1 MKRFRK
7 SAIALVLAL
16 LMALQ
21 GTEPIFVQAKEAIE
35 DVQKNADFSRPEAL
49 TEEEAGITD
58 STSGEQD
65 KSQQSDADVQ
75 NETTPSEDTETQE
88 EQTTPA
94 EETEENPQEKEVE
107 LKEPQDYYPIPEEPE
122 GELIDYDAISK
133 TYKTGDKQYTTVY
146 GGYVGTYKNED
157 GDTELVDNTLVKPE
171 EADTPASEEAQEASS
186 VVATEE
192 KEEKTEVYQNKAND
206 YAILLP
212 EQMSEENGVT
222 IENGKTRIGII
233 PVDGDYTHSV
243 IKDNAILY
251 NEVYEGADVQ
261 YTVLDS
267 SIKEDIVL
275 QQPTDRE
282 VYEYEL
288 QIPGYQAE
296 VKDNQVYIYPEG
308 KTIKDAK
315 YLLETPSME
324 DAAGE
329 ISFLITLELREEDG
343 KTILTVKPDRDWLS
357 AEERQY
363 PVRID
368 PTPVEIQKSSFNMIG
383 VEEGSPTSQ
392 IGDNNYPYVGF
403 DDGIKSGN
411 LAGFGTAHQNC
422 RTYIKVNSNF
432 SQIPKDS
439 KIDSATF
446 AVSQKTAYSGGASQ
460 FGLYRVD
467 QSWNTSIT
475 WKTKPVNLTFQDV
488 QNASTSRNSYINY
501 DVKDL
506 VNDWVQGTHANNG
519 FALVAIAEANN
530 LGASMQCEVLNNRA
544 SVYGPKLSIQW
555 SPAEDPYLRDMS
567 LDETTILL
575 RPMTEK
581 NTNGKLK
588 FDAVFAD
595 GIAKSKSTVEYYLLP
610 DEENEEHHETDAK
623 PLYSYPDSTEYNKQF
638 PEANKYYSKD
648 SNWQSALYS
657 GLTKDKL
664 YKIKAKASKEI
675 DGKLETGKEVT
686 SDSFVIYEV
695 KQFDT
700 FPKIAKYY
708 GVPLKNIMKDNQV
721 MDALVVANNTI
732 FIRNPQ
738 TNVPYSPAPLTDQD
752 KMRIDGAL
760 MGRGLHCEFGF
771 EPVNLNTGNFYM
783 DQSDATMNELNG
795 EFSITRSYNSKGTD
809 QHSMFGRGWSFNYDQ
824 SLSQMED
831 GSLLYMRGDG
841 SYLIFDKNE
850 DGSYTAPDG
859 YVYDLKAVSYKDTDH
874 DYIGWELT
882 DADQSVWSFDKYG
895 ILRYVTDVNG
905 FKTVLD
911 YDDDYN
917 LSKITTPSGKTFGVK
932 QDKFGHI
939 KELSLP
945 DGGKVSYKY
954 DEQGN
959 LISVTDPNGTTKEYK
974 YDDDSRMTSW
984 KDENGNTVVKNTYD
998 KEGRVVEQTDA
1009 EKGTATFKYGKSSTT
1024 TTDNEGN
1031 KTVYHYDDQYR
1042 TTSIEY
1048 PDGTTCEKTYNA
1060 ENQLA
1065 SETTAAGTKTY
1076 TYDTFGNVATETRED
1091 GKTASYTY
1099 NEQNKL
1105 TSATGYN
1112 GATVTYSYDGNGN
1125 MVTSTKPDGTAITYT
1140 YDDKHRMVSQTDG
1153 RGVTTTYSYDGP
1165 NMTGY
1170 VDGNGAAWGFTYDA
1184 MNRAVTMTDPLG
1196 NVTSNSYD
1204 ANGNLTSKT
1213 AADGGVTA
1221 YTLDGVGN
1229 ITASTDALG
1238 NTTTYTYDKMYNMTS
1253 GTDPKGNQISYVY
1266 DKNYQQ
1272 VKATDAKGNTITY
1285 KYDSMGRVIEESN
1298 KDFGT
1303 KLYEYD
1309 KAGNLK
1315 KYTDG
1320 NGNATVSKFDSLG
1333 QVLQSKDA
1341 VGNITKYEY
1350 DALGNETKITYGDG
1364 SSHSKEYDNCGRLA
1378 KETDELGAVTTYT
1391 YDAADNLVSKSDD
1404 SGRTWTYTYDNTGNR
1419 LSETNPEGGTTT
1431 YTYDKAGNLVSS
1443 TDEEGR
1449 TDTYAYDKAGN
1460 LTTSKDA
1467 LGYTVSMKYDL
1478 NGNLVSSTDENG
1490 NTSTMTYDGNGNMT
1504 SVSDA
1509 KGNITAM
1516 KYDST
1521 DNLEQTVDALKGK
1534 TTYEYDSQGN
1544 STKMTDALG
1553 NAYSY
1558 VYDKEGNNT
1567 SIILPTGDKVL
1578 MEYDAIGQLVKCT
1591 DAQGLVITYQYDG
1604 AGNLIHSSDNGGNSM
1619 DYTYDGAGNV
1629 LTQTDE
1635 LGRTATYKYDQ
1646 YGRLLKLTEADG
1658 SITSYEYDVMD
1669 RITAV
1674 TDAEGHKTTFTY
1686 DKVGNQLSM
1695 TEEEEATYKYA
1706 YDKKDRVISQTNP
1719 LGASST
1725 FKYDGNDN
1733 VTESVDENGTVTKY
1747 AYDKNDNLVSQTDG
1761 NGNTT
1766 TYQYDELDRKI
1777 GETSPL
1783 KETNE
1788 YRYDA
1793 IGNLT
1798 KSKDPM
1804 GLITEYKYDSLSNMT
1819 EQISPKGAVTKYDY
1833 DKHGNVISV
1842 TDAKGNETQ
1851 YSVDLN
1857 DNVTKMTQAN
1867 GGEYTYSY
1875 DKAGRLKSMTSPLGY
1890 TKNFSYD
1897 KVDNVVKESDSL
1909 KSTTTYTYD
1918 KLHNMKSSTNA
1929 LDGTT
1934 SFSYDKYGNLVKETD
1949 PLGRSNTY
1957 SYDLAGQMT
1966 SAADP
1971 LGKITAYTYDPAGNI
1986 TEITKPGGRKTSY
1999 GYDKNYNVTSVTD
2012 PMGYVAKTVYDKDN
2026 RVTEETDALGQ
2037 KESYT
2042 YDKDSR
2048 VTSITD
2054 KRGFT
2059 TGFDYDAHGN
2069 IQVVTDK
2076 TGLKSHLEYDKND
2089 NLTKVTDALGGV
2101 TTYGYDNMD
2110 NLVTFTNAANK
2121 TTNYTYDLEG
2131 NLTSIKDPAGRTEK
2145 FDYDEKGRLTGH
2157 TQASGK
2163 KTTYD
2168 YDKLN
2173 DLLEK
2178 SYQDAK
2184 GERSEKDVTYAYNS
2198 AGERVSMKDQTGKS
2212 SYEYDALG
2220 RITKVTS
2227 GSKKDVSYVYDDAD
2241 NLQAIVYL
2249 DGTKI
2254 SYEYDLND
2262 NLVKLTDRN
2271 RKVTTYKH
2279 DALNRVTEV
2288 TRSNG
2293 TKTEVSYD
2301 AEDHITKIVNTCGSC
2316 GKVISTY
2323 EYKYND
2329 QGYVVGETATELEA
2343 GTRKTPS
2350 WEDWYN
2356 WGDTQKETDKADC
2369 EHQEK
2374 EIQTTRTYEYDDNWE
2389 LTRCT
2394 EKAEGGKKTVHN
2406 YTYDKIGNRTSYEK
2420 IEDGVSKAKYNY
2432 KYNDSNQ
2439 LIKRTNAKIWGDP
2452 GTTYS
2457 YDKDGNLIQECD
2469 KTNSADPV
2477 TYEYTAENRLAVVKQ
2492 GGTVLM
2498 AAMYDG
2504 DNNRVFELDN
2514 TYKWEDCYG
2523 DEVLIPANQRT
2534 EDGNSPKEQ
2543 LASLVKGGS
2552 NAKGY
2557 TLTEYIN
2564 DINRENTEVLAEYGA
2579 DEKVRQAYTYGES
2592 GIGERVSVDKS
2603 EESSYYLYDGRNSVT
2618 GILTETANLTNSY
2631 QYDSY
2636 GNLTSGTADG
2646 VNYYGYNGES
2656 TNVKTGLQYLRARYY
2671 NAENGTFTTEDSDLG
2686 TTENPLTRNRYDY
2699 TTNNPLN
2706 YSDPTGH
2713 SLWSRIKSTAKKAA
2727 KAVKSVGK
2735 KIVNTA
2741 KKVVKT
2747 VVNTAKK
2754 AAKTIVNTVKGVAKT
2769 AKNAAKHAKQTYQS
2783 VKNRVTSSS
2792 TYQKI
2797 TSRGSQFIRSV
2808 SNGVQK
2814 IGKTYTS
2821 FKSYVSERTAE
2832 IRSEVVRHMCTTTN
2846 RITDKLGK
2854 VDWNAVK
2861 KVAIGITAVTVSG
2874 LVVAATGGLAAG
2886 AVLAALPAM
2895 GGLGTA
2901 MVSGAVIGAIGGAS
2915 YSAVNSGL
2923 SGNSLKQ
2930 VAKDTLVGGIAGAVT
2945 GGVMG
2950 GLSYGAGKLL
2960 NVVRSAGSTHNDG
2973 IDKSFKKLVAE
2984 VTETKLPEGTWEK
2997 PPLERGDIID
3007 KAMGNNLGH
3016 NFPTIDKVENGVVT
3030 SVKSRDLGAKTYQN
3044 GNKLEKVIVKDINKV
3059 SGFIGE
3065 TFNGKFVNA
3074 EEIVGRQLQ
3083 VVVPNVTL
3091 SEAQINAVNNATKH
3105 GIDKGVKLI
3114 ITVGK

>member
-1 MKRFRK
+1 
-7 SAIALVLAL
+7 
-16 LMALQ
+16 
-21 GTEPIFVQAKEAIE
+21 
-35 DVQKNADFSRPEAL
+35 
-49 TEEEAGITD
+49 
-58 STSGEQD
+58 
-65 KSQQSDADVQ
+65 
-75 NETTPSEDTETQE
+75 
-88 EQTTPA
+88 
-94 EETEENPQEKEVE
+94 
-107 LKEPQDYYPIPEEPE
+107 
-122 GELIDYDAISK
+122 
-133 TYKTGDKQYTTVY
+133 
-146 GGYVGTYKNED
+146 
-157 GDTELVDNTLVKPE
+157 
-171 EADTPASEEAQEASS
+171 
-186 VVATEE
+186 
-192 KEEKTEVYQNKAND
+192 
-206 YAILLP
+206 
-212 EQMSEENGVT
+212 
-222 IENGKTRIGII
+222 
-233 PVDGDYTHSV
+233 
-243 IKDNAILY
+243 
-251 NEVYEGADVQ
+251 
-261 YTVLDS
+261 
-267 SIKEDIVL
+267 
-275 QQPTDRE
+275 
-282 VYEYEL
+282 
-288 QIPGYQAE
+288 
-296 VKDNQVYIYPEG
+296 
-308 KTIKDAK
+308 
-315 YLLETPSME
+315 
-324 DAAGE
+324 
-329 ISFLITLELREEDG
+329 
-343 KTILTVKPDRDWLS
+343 
-357 AEERQY
+357 
-363 PVRID
+363 
-368 PTPVEIQKSSFNMIG
+368 
-383 VEEGSPTSQ
+383 
-392 IGDNNYPYVGF
+392 
-403 DDGIKSGN
+403 
-411 LAGFGTAHQNC
+411 
-422 RTYIKVNSNF
+422 
-432 SQIPKDS
+432 
-439 KIDSATF
+439 
-446 AVSQKTAYSGGASQ
+446 
-460 FGLYRVD
+460 
-467 QSWNTSIT
+467 
-475 WKTKPVNLTFQDV
+475 
-488 QNASTSRNSYINY
+488 
-501 DVKDL
+501 
-506 VNDWVQGTHANNG
+506 
-519 FALVAIAEANN
+519 
-530 LGASMQCEVLNNRA
+530 
-544 SVYGPKLSIQW
+544 
-555 SPAEDPYLRDMS
+555 
-567 LDETTILL
+567 
-575 RPMTEK
+575 
-581 NTNGKLK
+581 
-588 FDAVFAD
+588 
-595 GIAKSKSTVEYYLLP
+595 
-610 DEENEEHHETDAK
+610 
-623 PLYSYPDSTEYNKQF
+623 
-638 PEANKYYSKD
+638 
-648 SNWQSALYS
+648 
-657 GLTKDKL
+657 
-664 YKIKAKASKEI
+664 
-675 DGKLETGKEVT
+675 
-686 SDSFVIYEV
+686 
-695 KQFDT
+695 
-700 FPKIAKYY
+700 
-708 GVPLKNIMKDNQV
+708 
-721 MDALVVANNTI
+721 
-732 FIRNPQ
+732 
-738 TNVPYSPAPLTDQD
+738 
-752 KMRIDGAL
+752 
-760 MGRGLHCEFGF
+760 
-771 EPVNLNTGNFYM
+771 
-783 DQSDATMNELNG
+783 
-795 EFSITRSYNSKGTD
+795 
-809 QHSMFGRGWSFNYDQ
+809 
-824 SLSQMED
+824 
-831 GSLLYMRGDG
+831 
-841 SYLIFDKNE
+841 
-850 DGSYTAPDG
+850 
-859 YVYDLKAVSYKDTDH
+859 
-874 DYIGWELT
+874 
-882 DADQSVWSFDKYG
+882 
-895 ILRYVTDVNG
+895 
-905 FKTVLD
+905 
-911 YDDDYN
+911 
-917 LSKITTPSGKTFGVK
+917 
-932 QDKFGHI
+932 
-939 KELSLP
+939 
-945 DGGKVSYKY
+945 
-954 DEQGN
+954 
-959 LISVTDPNGTTKEYK
+959 
-974 YDDDSRMTSW
+974 
-984 KDENGNTVVKNTYD
+984 
-998 KEGRVVEQTDA
+998 
-1009 EKGTATFKYGKSSTT
+1009 
-1024 TTDNEGN
+1024 
-1031 KTVYHYDDQYR
+1031 
-1042 TTSIEY
+1042 
-1048 PDGTTCEKTYNA
+1048 
-1060 ENQLA
+1060 
-1065 SETTAAGTKTY
+1065 
-1076 TYDTFGNVATETRED
+1076 
-1091 GKTASYTY
+1091 
-1099 NEQNKL
+1099 
-1105 TSATGYN
+1105 
-1112 GATVTYSYDGNGN
+1112 
-1125 MVTSTKPDGTAITYT
+1125 
-1140 YDDKHRMVSQTDG
+1140 
-1153 RGVTTTYSYDGP
+1153 
-1165 NMTGY
+1165 
-1170 VDGNGAAWGFTYDA
+1170 
-1184 MNRAVTMTDPLG
+1184 
-1196 NVTSNSYD
+1196 
-1204 ANGNLTSKT
+1204 
-1213 AADGGVTA
+1213 
-1221 YTLDGVGN
+1221 
-1229 ITASTDALG
+1229 
-1238 NTTTYTYDKMYNMTS
+1238 
-1253 GTDPKGNQISYVY
+1253 
-1266 DKNYQQ
+1266 
-1272 VKATDAKGNTITY
+1272 
-1285 KYDSMGRVIEESN
+1285 
-1298 KDFGT
+1298 
-1303 KLYEYD
+1303 
-1309 KAGNLK
+1309 
-1315 KYTDG
+1315 
-1320 NGNATVSKFDSLG
+1320 
-1333 QVLQSKDA
+1333 
-1341 VGNITKYEY
+1341 
-1350 DALGNETKITYGDG
+1350 
-1364 SSHSKEYDNCGRLA
+1364 
-1378 KETDELGAVTTYT
+1378 
-1391 YDAADNLVSKSDD
+1391 
-1404 SGRTWTYTYDNTGNR
+1404 
-1419 LSETNPEGGTTT
+1419 
-1431 YTYDKAGNLVSS
+1431 
-1443 TDEEGR
+1443 
-1449 TDTYAYDKAGN
+1449 
-1460 LTTSKDA
+1460 
-1467 LGYTVSMKYDL
+1467 
-1478 NGNLVSSTDENG
+1478 
-1490 NTSTMTYDGNGNMT
+1490 
-1504 SVSDA
+1504 
-1509 KGNITAM
+1509 
-1516 KYDST
+1516 
-1521 DNLEQTVDALKGK
+1521 
-1534 TTYEYDSQGN
+1534 
-1544 STKMTDALG
+1544 
-1553 NAYSY
+1553 
-1558 VYDKEGNNT
+1558 
-1567 SIILPTGDKVL
+1567 
-1578 MEYDAIGQLVKCT
+1578 
-1591 DAQGLVITYQYDG
+1591 
-1604 AGNLIHSSDNGGNSM
+1604 
-1619 DYTYDGAGNV
+1619 
-1629 LTQTDE
+1629 
-1635 LGRTATYKYDQ
+1635 
-1646 YGRLLKLTEADG
+1646 
-1658 SITSYEYDVMD
+1658 
-1669 RITAV
+1669 
-1674 TDAEGHKTTFTY
+1674 
-1686 DKVGNQLSM
+1686 
-1695 TEEEEATYKYA
+1695 
-1706 YDKKDRVISQTNP
+1706 
-1719 LGASST
+1719 
-1725 FKYDGNDN
+1725 
-1733 VTESVDENGTVTKY
+1733 
-1747 AYDKNDNLVSQTDG
+1747 
-1761 NGNTT
+1761 
-1766 TYQYDELDRKI
+1766 
-1777 GETSPL
+1777 
-1783 KETNE
+1783 
-1788 YRYDA
+1788 
-1793 IGNLT
+1793 
-1798 KSKDPM
+1798 
-1804 GLITEYKYDSLSNMT
+1804 
-1819 EQISPKGAVTKYDY
+1819 
-1833 DKHGNVISV
+1833 
-1842 TDAKGNETQ
+1842 
-1851 YSVDLN
+1851 
-1857 DNVTKMTQAN
+1857 MTQAN

-2184 GERSEKDVTYAYNS
+2184 GETSEKDVTYAYNS

-2241 NLQAIVYL
+2241 NLQAIVYP

-2821 FKSYVSERTAE
+2821 FKSYISERTAE

>member
-1 MKRFRK
+1 MF
-7 SAIALVLAL
+7 
-16 LMALQ
+16 
-21 GTEPIFVQAKEAIE
+21 P
-35 DVQKNADFSRPEAL
+35 
-49 TEEEAGITD
+49 
-58 STSGEQD
+58 
-65 KSQQSDADVQ
+65 
-75 NETTPSEDTETQE
+75 
-88 EQTTPA
+88 
-94 EETEENPQEKEVE
+94 
-107 LKEPQDYYPIPEEPE
+107 
-122 GELIDYDAISK
+122 
-133 TYKTGDKQYTTVY
+133 
-146 GGYVGTYKNED
+146 
-157 GDTELVDNTLVKPE
+157 
-171 EADTPASEEAQEASS
+171 
-186 VVATEE
+186 
-192 KEEKTEVYQNKAND
+192 
-206 YAILLP
+206 
-212 EQMSEENGVT
+212 
-222 IENGKTRIGII
+222 
-233 PVDGDYTHSV
+233 
-243 IKDNAILY
+243 
-251 NEVYEGADVQ
+251 
-261 YTVLDS
+261 
-267 SIKEDIVL
+267 
-275 QQPTDRE
+275 PT
-282 VYEYEL
+282 
-288 QIPGYQAE
+288 
-296 VKDNQVYIYPEG
+296 K
-308 KTIKDAK
+308 
-315 YLLETPSME
+315 
-324 DAAGE
+324 
-329 ISFLITLELREEDG
+329 
-343 KTILTVKPDRDWLS
+343 
-357 AEERQY
+357 
-363 PVRID
+363 
-368 PTPVEIQKSSFNMIG
+368 
-383 VEEGSPTSQ
+383 
-392 IGDNNYPYVGF
+392 
-403 DDGIKSGN
+403 
-411 LAGFGTAHQNC
+411 
-422 RTYIKVNSNF
+422 
-432 SQIPKDS
+432 
-439 KIDSATF
+439 
-446 AVSQKTAYSGGASQ
+446 
-460 FGLYRVD
+460 
-467 QSWNTSIT
+467 
-475 WKTKPVNLTFQDV
+475 
-488 QNASTSRNSYINY
+488 
-501 DVKDL
+501 
-506 VNDWVQGTHANNG
+506 
-519 FALVAIAEANN
+519 
-530 LGASMQCEVLNNRA
+530 
-544 SVYGPKLSIQW
+544 
-555 SPAEDPYLRDMS
+555 
-567 LDETTILL
+567 
-575 RPMTEK
+575 
-581 NTNGKLK
+581 
-588 FDAVFAD
+588 
-595 GIAKSKSTVEYYLLP
+595 
-610 DEENEEHHETDAK
+610 
-623 PLYSYPDSTEYNKQF
+623 
-638 PEANKYYSKD
+638 
-648 SNWQSALYS
+648 
-657 GLTKDKL
+657 
-664 YKIKAKASKEI
+664 
-675 DGKLETGKEVT
+675 
-686 SDSFVIYEV
+686 
-695 KQFDT
+695 
-700 FPKIAKYY
+700 
-708 GVPLKNIMKDNQV
+708 
-721 MDALVVANNTI
+721 
-732 FIRNPQ
+732 
-738 TNVPYSPAPLTDQD
+738 
-752 KMRIDGAL
+752 
-760 MGRGLHCEFGF
+760 
-771 EPVNLNTGNFYM
+771 
-783 DQSDATMNELNG
+783 
-795 EFSITRSYNSKGTD
+795 
-809 QHSMFGRGWSFNYDQ
+809 
-824 SLSQMED
+824 
-831 GSLLYMRGDG
+831 
-841 SYLIFDKNE
+841 
-850 DGSYTAPDG
+850 
-859 YVYDLKAVSYKDTDH
+859 
-874 DYIGWELT
+874 
-882 DADQSVWSFDKYG
+882 
-895 ILRYVTDVNG
+895 
-905 FKTVLD
+905 
-911 YDDDYN
+911 
-917 LSKITTPSGKTFGVK
+917 
-932 QDKFGHI
+932 
-939 KELSLP
+939 
-945 DGGKVSYKY
+945 
-954 DEQGN
+954 
-959 LISVTDPNGTTKEYK
+959 
-974 YDDDSRMTSW
+974 
-984 KDENGNTVVKNTYD
+984 
-998 KEGRVVEQTDA
+998 
-1009 EKGTATFKYGKSSTT
+1009 
-1024 TTDNEGN
+1024 
-1031 KTVYHYDDQYR
+1031 
-1042 TTSIEY
+1042 
-1048 PDGTTCEKTYNA
+1048 
-1060 ENQLA
+1060 
-1065 SETTAAGTKTY
+1065 
-1076 TYDTFGNVATETRED
+1076 
-1091 GKTASYTY
+1091 
-1099 NEQNKL
+1099 
-1105 TSATGYN
+1105 
-1112 GATVTYSYDGNGN
+1112 
-1125 MVTSTKPDGTAITYT
+1125 
-1140 YDDKHRMVSQTDG
+1140 
-1153 RGVTTTYSYDGP
+1153 
-1165 NMTGY
+1165 
-1170 VDGNGAAWGFTYDA
+1170 
-1184 MNRAVTMTDPLG
+1184 
-1196 NVTSNSYD
+1196 
-1204 ANGNLTSKT
+1204 
-1213 AADGGVTA
+1213 
-1221 YTLDGVGN
+1221 
-1229 ITASTDALG
+1229 
-1238 NTTTYTYDKMYNMTS
+1238 
-1253 GTDPKGNQISYVY
+1253 
-1266 DKNYQQ
+1266 
-1272 VKATDAKGNTITY
+1272 
-1285 KYDSMGRVIEESN
+1285 
-1298 KDFGT
+1298 
-1303 KLYEYD
+1303 
-1309 KAGNLK
+1309 
-1315 KYTDG
+1315 
-1320 NGNATVSKFDSLG
+1320 
-1333 QVLQSKDA
+1333 
-1341 VGNITKYEY
+1341 
-1350 DALGNETKITYGDG
+1350 
-1364 SSHSKEYDNCGRLA
+1364 
-1378 KETDELGAVTTYT
+1378 
-1391 YDAADNLVSKSDD
+1391 
-1404 SGRTWTYTYDNTGNR
+1404 
-1419 LSETNPEGGTTT
+1419 
-1431 YTYDKAGNLVSS
+1431 
-1443 TDEEGR
+1443 
-1449 TDTYAYDKAGN
+1449 
-1460 LTTSKDA
+1460 
-1467 LGYTVSMKYDL
+1467 
-1478 NGNLVSSTDENG
+1478 
-1490 NTSTMTYDGNGNMT
+1490 
-1504 SVSDA
+1504 
-1509 KGNITAM
+1509 
-1516 KYDST
+1516 
-1521 DNLEQTVDALKGK
+1521 
-1534 TTYEYDSQGN
+1534 
-1544 STKMTDALG
+1544 
-1553 NAYSY
+1553 
-1558 VYDKEGNNT
+1558 
-1567 SIILPTGDKVL
+1567 
-1578 MEYDAIGQLVKCT
+1578 
-1591 DAQGLVITYQYDG
+1591 
-1604 AGNLIHSSDNGGNSM
+1604 
-1619 DYTYDGAGNV
+1619 
-1629 LTQTDE
+1629 
-1635 LGRTATYKYDQ
+1635 
-1646 YGRLLKLTEADG
+1646 
-1658 SITSYEYDVMD
+1658 
-1669 RITAV
+1669 
-1674 TDAEGHKTTFTY
+1674 
-1686 DKVGNQLSM
+1686 
-1695 TEEEEATYKYA
+1695 
-1706 YDKKDRVISQTNP
+1706 
-1719 LGASST
+1719 
-1725 FKYDGNDN
+1725 
-1733 VTESVDENGTVTKY
+1733 
-1747 AYDKNDNLVSQTDG
+1747 
-1761 NGNTT
+1761 
-1766 TYQYDELDRKI
+1766 
-1777 GETSPL
+1777 
-1783 KETNE
+1783 
-1788 YRYDA
+1788 
-1793 IGNLT
+1793 
-1798 KSKDPM
+1798 
-1804 GLITEYKYDSLSNMT
+1804 
-1819 EQISPKGAVTKYDY
+1819 
-1833 DKHGNVISV
+1833 
-1842 TDAKGNETQ
+1842 
-1851 YSVDLN
+1851 
-1857 DNVTKMTQAN
+1857 
-1867 GGEYTYSY
+1867 
-1875 DKAGRLKSMTSPLGY
+1875 
-1890 TKNFSYD
+1890 
-1897 KVDNVVKESDSL
+1897 
-1909 KSTTTYTYD
+1909 
-1918 KLHNMKSSTNA
+1918 
-1929 LDGTT
+1929 
-1934 SFSYDKYGNLVKETD
+1934 
-1949 PLGRSNTY
+1949 
-1957 SYDLAGQMT
+1957 
-1966 SAADP
+1966 
-1971 LGKITAYTYDPAGNI
+1971 
-1986 TEITKPGGRKTSY
+1986 
-1999 GYDKNYNVTSVTD
+1999 
-2012 PMGYVAKTVYDKDN
+2012 
-2026 RVTEETDALGQ
+2026 
-2037 KESYT
+2037 
-2042 YDKDSR
+2042 
-2048 VTSITD
+2048 
-2054 KRGFT
+2054 
-2059 TGFDYDAHGN
+2059 
-2069 IQVVTDK
+2069 
-2076 TGLKSHLEYDKND
+2076 
-2089 NLTKVTDALGGV
+2089 
-2101 TTYGYDNMD
+2101 
-2110 NLVTFTNAANK
+2110 
-2121 TTNYTYDLEG
+2121 TNYTYDLEG

-2184 GERSEKDVTYAYNS
+2184 GETSEKDVTYAYNS

-2241 NLQAIVYL
+2241 NLQAIVYP

>member
-1 MKRFRK
+1 
-7 SAIALVLAL
+7 
-16 LMALQ
+16 
-21 GTEPIFVQAKEAIE
+21 
-35 DVQKNADFSRPEAL
+35 
-49 TEEEAGITD
+49 
-58 STSGEQD
+58 
-65 KSQQSDADVQ
+65 
-75 NETTPSEDTETQE
+75 
-88 EQTTPA
+88 
-94 EETEENPQEKEVE
+94 
-107 LKEPQDYYPIPEEPE
+107 
-122 GELIDYDAISK
+122 
-133 TYKTGDKQYTTVY
+133 
-146 GGYVGTYKNED
+146 
-157 GDTELVDNTLVKPE
+157 
-171 EADTPASEEAQEASS
+171 
-186 VVATEE
+186 
-192 KEEKTEVYQNKAND
+192 
-206 YAILLP
+206 
-212 EQMSEENGVT
+212 
-222 IENGKTRIGII
+222 
-233 PVDGDYTHSV
+233 
-243 IKDNAILY
+243 
-251 NEVYEGADVQ
+251 
-261 YTVLDS
+261 
-267 SIKEDIVL
+267 
-275 QQPTDRE
+275 
-282 VYEYEL
+282 
-288 QIPGYQAE
+288 
-296 VKDNQVYIYPEG
+296 
-308 KTIKDAK
+308 
-315 YLLETPSME
+315 
-324 DAAGE
+324 
-329 ISFLITLELREEDG
+329 
-343 KTILTVKPDRDWLS
+343 
-357 AEERQY
+357 
-363 PVRID
+363 
-368 PTPVEIQKSSFNMIG
+368 
-383 VEEGSPTSQ
+383 
-392 IGDNNYPYVGF
+392 
-403 DDGIKSGN
+403 
-411 LAGFGTAHQNC
+411 
-422 RTYIKVNSNF
+422 
-432 SQIPKDS
+432 
-439 KIDSATF
+439 
-446 AVSQKTAYSGGASQ
+446 
-460 FGLYRVD
+460 
-467 QSWNTSIT
+467 
-475 WKTKPVNLTFQDV
+475 
-488 QNASTSRNSYINY
+488 
-501 DVKDL
+501 
-506 VNDWVQGTHANNG
+506 
-519 FALVAIAEANN
+519 
-530 LGASMQCEVLNNRA
+530 
-544 SVYGPKLSIQW
+544 
-555 SPAEDPYLRDMS
+555 
-567 LDETTILL
+567 
-575 RPMTEK
+575 
-581 NTNGKLK
+581 
-588 FDAVFAD
+588 
-595 GIAKSKSTVEYYLLP
+595 
-610 DEENEEHHETDAK
+610 
-623 PLYSYPDSTEYNKQF
+623 
-638 PEANKYYSKD
+638 
-648 SNWQSALYS
+648 
-657 GLTKDKL
+657 
-664 YKIKAKASKEI
+664 
-675 DGKLETGKEVT
+675 
-686 SDSFVIYEV
+686 
-695 KQFDT
+695 
-700 FPKIAKYY
+700 
-708 GVPLKNIMKDNQV
+708 
-721 MDALVVANNTI
+721 
-732 FIRNPQ
+732 
-738 TNVPYSPAPLTDQD
+738 
-752 KMRIDGAL
+752 
-760 MGRGLHCEFGF
+760 
-771 EPVNLNTGNFYM
+771 
-783 DQSDATMNELNG
+783 
-795 EFSITRSYNSKGTD
+795 
-809 QHSMFGRGWSFNYDQ
+809 
-824 SLSQMED
+824 
-831 GSLLYMRGDG
+831 
-841 SYLIFDKNE
+841 
-850 DGSYTAPDG
+850 
-859 YVYDLKAVSYKDTDH
+859 
-874 DYIGWELT
+874 
-882 DADQSVWSFDKYG
+882 
-895 ILRYVTDVNG
+895 
-905 FKTVLD
+905 
-911 YDDDYN
+911 
-917 LSKITTPSGKTFGVK
+917 
-932 QDKFGHI
+932 
-939 KELSLP
+939 
-945 DGGKVSYKY
+945 
-954 DEQGN
+954 
-959 LISVTDPNGTTKEYK
+959 
-974 YDDDSRMTSW
+974 
-984 KDENGNTVVKNTYD
+984 
-998 KEGRVVEQTDA
+998 
-1009 EKGTATFKYGKSSTT
+1009 
-1024 TTDNEGN
+1024 
-1031 KTVYHYDDQYR
+1031 
-1042 TTSIEY
+1042 
-1048 PDGTTCEKTYNA
+1048 
-1060 ENQLA
+1060 
-1065 SETTAAGTKTY
+1065 
-1076 TYDTFGNVATETRED
+1076 
-1091 GKTASYTY
+1091 
-1099 NEQNKL
+1099 
-1105 TSATGYN
+1105 
-1112 GATVTYSYDGNGN
+1112 
-1125 MVTSTKPDGTAITYT
+1125 
-1140 YDDKHRMVSQTDG
+1140 
-1153 RGVTTTYSYDGP
+1153 
-1165 NMTGY
+1165 
-1170 VDGNGAAWGFTYDA
+1170 
-1184 MNRAVTMTDPLG
+1184 
-1196 NVTSNSYD
+1196 
-1204 ANGNLTSKT
+1204 
-1213 AADGGVTA
+1213 
-1221 YTLDGVGN
+1221 
-1229 ITASTDALG
+1229 
-1238 NTTTYTYDKMYNMTS
+1238 
-1253 GTDPKGNQISYVY
+1253 
-1266 DKNYQQ
+1266 
-1272 VKATDAKGNTITY
+1272 
-1285 KYDSMGRVIEESN
+1285 
-1298 KDFGT
+1298 
-1303 KLYEYD
+1303 
-1309 KAGNLK
+1309 
-1315 KYTDG
+1315 
-1320 NGNATVSKFDSLG
+1320 
-1333 QVLQSKDA
+1333 
-1341 VGNITKYEY
+1341 
-1350 DALGNETKITYGDG
+1350 
-1364 SSHSKEYDNCGRLA
+1364 
-1378 KETDELGAVTTYT
+1378 
-1391 YDAADNLVSKSDD
+1391 
-1404 SGRTWTYTYDNTGNR
+1404 
-1419 LSETNPEGGTTT
+1419 
-1431 YTYDKAGNLVSS
+1431 
-1443 TDEEGR
+1443 
-1449 TDTYAYDKAGN
+1449 
-1460 LTTSKDA
+1460 
-1467 LGYTVSMKYDL
+1467 
-1478 NGNLVSSTDENG
+1478 
-1490 NTSTMTYDGNGNMT
+1490 
-1504 SVSDA
+1504 
-1509 KGNITAM
+1509 
-1516 KYDST
+1516 
-1521 DNLEQTVDALKGK
+1521 
-1534 TTYEYDSQGN
+1534 
-1544 STKMTDALG
+1544 
-1553 NAYSY
+1553 
-1558 VYDKEGNNT
+1558 
-1567 SIILPTGDKVL
+1567 
-1578 MEYDAIGQLVKCT
+1578 
-1591 DAQGLVITYQYDG
+1591 
-1604 AGNLIHSSDNGGNSM
+1604 
-1619 DYTYDGAGNV
+1619 
-1629 LTQTDE
+1629 
-1635 LGRTATYKYDQ
+1635 
-1646 YGRLLKLTEADG
+1646 
-1658 SITSYEYDVMD
+1658 
-1669 RITAV
+1669 
-1674 TDAEGHKTTFTY
+1674 
-1686 DKVGNQLSM
+1686 
-1695 TEEEEATYKYA
+1695 
-1706 YDKKDRVISQTNP
+1706 
-1719 LGASST
+1719 
-1725 FKYDGNDN
+1725 
-1733 VTESVDENGTVTKY
+1733 
-1747 AYDKNDNLVSQTDG
+1747 
-1761 NGNTT
+1761 
-1766 TYQYDELDRKI
+1766 
-1777 GETSPL
+1777 
-1783 KETNE
+1783 
-1788 YRYDA
+1788 
-1793 IGNLT
+1793 
-1798 KSKDPM
+1798 
-1804 GLITEYKYDSLSNMT
+1804 
-1819 EQISPKGAVTKYDY
+1819 
-1833 DKHGNVISV
+1833 
-1842 TDAKGNETQ
+1842 
-1851 YSVDLN
+1851 
-1857 DNVTKMTQAN
+1857 
-1867 GGEYTYSY
+1867 
-1875 DKAGRLKSMTSPLGY
+1875 
-1890 TKNFSYD
+1890 
-1897 KVDNVVKESDSL
+1897 
-1909 KSTTTYTYD
+1909 
-1918 KLHNMKSSTNA
+1918 
-1929 LDGTT
+1929 
-1934 SFSYDKYGNLVKETD
+1934 
-1949 PLGRSNTY
+1949 
-1957 SYDLAGQMT
+1957 
-1966 SAADP
+1966 
-1971 LGKITAYTYDPAGNI
+1971 
-1986 TEITKPGGRKTSY
+1986 
-1999 GYDKNYNVTSVTD
+1999 
-2012 PMGYVAKTVYDKDN
+2012 
-2026 RVTEETDALGQ
+2026 
-2037 KESYT
+2037 
-2042 YDKDSR
+2042 
-2048 VTSITD
+2048 
-2054 KRGFT
+2054 
-2059 TGFDYDAHGN
+2059 
-2069 IQVVTDK
+2069 
-2076 TGLKSHLEYDKND
+2076 
-2089 NLTKVTDALGGV
+2089 
-2101 TTYGYDNMD
+2101 MD

-2184 GERSEKDVTYAYNS
+2184 GETSEKDVTYAYNS

-2241 NLQAIVYL
+2241 NLQAIVYP

-2656 TNVKTGLQYLRARYY
+2656 TNIKTGLQYLRARYY

>member
-1 MKRFRK
+1 M
-7 SAIALVLAL
+7 
-16 LMALQ
+16 
-21 GTEPIFVQAKEAIE
+21 
-35 DVQKNADFSRPEAL
+35 
-49 TEEEAGITD
+49 
-58 STSGEQD
+58 
-65 KSQQSDADVQ
+65 
-75 NETTPSEDTETQE
+75 
-88 EQTTPA
+88 
-94 EETEENPQEKEVE
+94 
-107 LKEPQDYYPIPEEPE
+107 
-122 GELIDYDAISK
+122 
-133 TYKTGDKQYTTVY
+133 
-146 GGYVGTYKNED
+146 
-157 GDTELVDNTLVKPE
+157 
-171 EADTPASEEAQEASS
+171 
-186 VVATEE
+186 
-192 KEEKTEVYQNKAND
+192 
-206 YAILLP
+206 
-212 EQMSEENGVT
+212 
-222 IENGKTRIGII
+222 
-233 PVDGDYTHSV
+233 
-243 IKDNAILY
+243 
-251 NEVYEGADVQ
+251 
-261 YTVLDS
+261 
-267 SIKEDIVL
+267 
-275 QQPTDRE
+275 
-282 VYEYEL
+282 
-288 QIPGYQAE
+288 
-296 VKDNQVYIYPEG
+296 
-308 KTIKDAK
+308 
-315 YLLETPSME
+315 
-324 DAAGE
+324 
-329 ISFLITLELREEDG
+329 
-343 KTILTVKPDRDWLS
+343 
-357 AEERQY
+357 
-363 PVRID
+363 
-368 PTPVEIQKSSFNMIG
+368 
-383 VEEGSPTSQ
+383 
-392 IGDNNYPYVGF
+392 
-403 DDGIKSGN
+403 
-411 LAGFGTAHQNC
+411 
-422 RTYIKVNSNF
+422 
-432 SQIPKDS
+432 
-439 KIDSATF
+439 
-446 AVSQKTAYSGGASQ
+446 
-460 FGLYRVD
+460 
-467 QSWNTSIT
+467 
-475 WKTKPVNLTFQDV
+475 
-488 QNASTSRNSYINY
+488 
-501 DVKDL
+501 
-506 VNDWVQGTHANNG
+506 
-519 FALVAIAEANN
+519 
-530 LGASMQCEVLNNRA
+530 
-544 SVYGPKLSIQW
+544 
-555 SPAEDPYLRDMS
+555 
-567 LDETTILL
+567 
-575 RPMTEK
+575 
-581 NTNGKLK
+581 
-588 FDAVFAD
+588 
-595 GIAKSKSTVEYYLLP
+595 
-610 DEENEEHHETDAK
+610 
-623 PLYSYPDSTEYNKQF
+623 
-638 PEANKYYSKD
+638 
-648 SNWQSALYS
+648 
-657 GLTKDKL
+657 
-664 YKIKAKASKEI
+664 
-675 DGKLETGKEVT
+675 
-686 SDSFVIYEV
+686 
-695 KQFDT
+695 
-700 FPKIAKYY
+700 
-708 GVPLKNIMKDNQV
+708 
-721 MDALVVANNTI
+721 
-732 FIRNPQ
+732 
-738 TNVPYSPAPLTDQD
+738 
-752 KMRIDGAL
+752 DGAI
-760 MGRGLHCEFGF
+760 
-771 EPVNLNTGNFYM
+771 P
-783 DQSDATMNELNG
+783 
-795 EFSITRSYNSKGTD
+795 
-809 QHSMFGRGWSFNYDQ
+809 
-824 SLSQMED
+824 
-831 GSLLYMRGDG
+831 
-841 SYLIFDKNE
+841 
-850 DGSYTAPDG
+850 
-859 YVYDLKAVSYKDTDH
+859 
-874 DYIGWELT
+874 
-882 DADQSVWSFDKYG
+882 
-895 ILRYVTDVNG
+895 
-905 FKTVLD
+905 TV
-911 YDDDYN
+911 
-917 LSKITTPSGKTFGVK
+917 
-932 QDKFGHI
+932 
-939 KELSLP
+939 
-945 DGGKVSYKY
+945 
-954 DEQGN
+954 
-959 LISVTDPNGTTKEYK
+959 
-974 YDDDSRMTSW
+974 MT
-984 KDENGNTVVKNTYD
+984 
-998 KEGRVVEQTDA
+998 
-1009 EKGTATFKYGKSSTT
+1009 
-1024 TTDNEGN
+1024 
-1031 KTVYHYDDQYR
+1031 
-1042 TTSIEY
+1042 
-1048 PDGTTCEKTYNA
+1048 
-1060 ENQLA
+1060 
-1065 SETTAAGTKTY
+1065 
-1076 TYDTFGNVATETRED
+1076 
-1091 GKTASYTY
+1091 
-1099 NEQNKL
+1099 
-1105 TSATGYN
+1105 
-1112 GATVTYSYDGNGN
+1112 
-1125 MVTSTKPDGTAITYT
+1125 
-1140 YDDKHRMVSQTDG
+1140 
-1153 RGVTTTYSYDGP
+1153 
-1165 NMTGY
+1165 
-1170 VDGNGAAWGFTYDA
+1170 
-1184 MNRAVTMTDPLG
+1184 
-1196 NVTSNSYD
+1196 
-1204 ANGNLTSKT
+1204 
-1213 AADGGVTA
+1213 
-1221 YTLDGVGN
+1221 
-1229 ITASTDALG
+1229 
-1238 NTTTYTYDKMYNMTS
+1238 
-1253 GTDPKGNQISYVY
+1253 
-1266 DKNYQQ
+1266 
-1272 VKATDAKGNTITY
+1272 
-1285 KYDSMGRVIEESN
+1285 
-1298 KDFGT
+1298 
-1303 KLYEYD
+1303 
-1309 KAGNLK
+1309 
-1315 KYTDG
+1315 
-1320 NGNATVSKFDSLG
+1320 
-1333 QVLQSKDA
+1333 
-1341 VGNITKYEY
+1341 
-1350 DALGNETKITYGDG
+1350 
-1364 SSHSKEYDNCGRLA
+1364 
-1378 KETDELGAVTTYT
+1378 
-1391 YDAADNLVSKSDD
+1391 
-1404 SGRTWTYTYDNTGNR
+1404 
-1419 LSETNPEGGTTT
+1419 
-1431 YTYDKAGNLVSS
+1431 
-1443 TDEEGR
+1443 
-1449 TDTYAYDKAGN
+1449 
-1460 LTTSKDA
+1460 
-1467 LGYTVSMKYDL
+1467 
-1478 NGNLVSSTDENG
+1478 
-1490 NTSTMTYDGNGNMT
+1490 
-1504 SVSDA
+1504 
-1509 KGNITAM
+1509 
-1516 KYDST
+1516 
-1521 DNLEQTVDALKGK
+1521 
-1534 TTYEYDSQGN
+1534 
-1544 STKMTDALG
+1544 
-1553 NAYSY
+1553 
-1558 VYDKEGNNT
+1558 
-1567 SIILPTGDKVL
+1567 
-1578 MEYDAIGQLVKCT
+1578 
-1591 DAQGLVITYQYDG
+1591 
-1604 AGNLIHSSDNGGNSM
+1604 
-1619 DYTYDGAGNV
+1619 
-1629 LTQTDE
+1629 
-1635 LGRTATYKYDQ
+1635 
-1646 YGRLLKLTEADG
+1646 
-1658 SITSYEYDVMD
+1658 
-1669 RITAV
+1669 
-1674 TDAEGHKTTFTY
+1674 
-1686 DKVGNQLSM
+1686 
-1695 TEEEEATYKYA
+1695 
-1706 YDKKDRVISQTNP
+1706 
-1719 LGASST
+1719 
-1725 FKYDGNDN
+1725 
-1733 VTESVDENGTVTKY
+1733 
-1747 AYDKNDNLVSQTDG
+1747 
-1761 NGNTT
+1761 
-1766 TYQYDELDRKI
+1766 
-1777 GETSPL
+1777 
-1783 KETNE
+1783 
-1788 YRYDA
+1788 
-1793 IGNLT
+1793 
-1798 KSKDPM
+1798 
-1804 GLITEYKYDSLSNMT
+1804 
-1819 EQISPKGAVTKYDY
+1819 
-1833 DKHGNVISV
+1833 
-1842 TDAKGNETQ
+1842 
-1851 YSVDLN
+1851 
-1857 DNVTKMTQAN
+1857 
-1867 GGEYTYSY
+1867 
-1875 DKAGRLKSMTSPLGY
+1875 
-1890 TKNFSYD
+1890 
-1897 KVDNVVKESDSL
+1897 
-1909 KSTTTYTYD
+1909 
-1918 KLHNMKSSTNA
+1918 
-1929 LDGTT
+1929 
-1934 SFSYDKYGNLVKETD
+1934 
-1949 PLGRSNTY
+1949 
-1957 SYDLAGQMT
+1957 LAGQMT

-2184 GERSEKDVTYAYNS
+2184 GETSEKDVTYAYNS

-2241 NLQAIVYL
+2241 NLQAIVYP

>member
-1 MKRFRK
+1 
-7 SAIALVLAL
+7 
-16 LMALQ
+16 
-21 GTEPIFVQAKEAIE
+21 
-35 DVQKNADFSRPEAL
+35 
-49 TEEEAGITD
+49 
-58 STSGEQD
+58 
-65 KSQQSDADVQ
+65 
-75 NETTPSEDTETQE
+75 
-88 EQTTPA
+88 
-94 EETEENPQEKEVE
+94 
-107 LKEPQDYYPIPEEPE
+107 
-122 GELIDYDAISK
+122 
-133 TYKTGDKQYTTVY
+133 
-146 GGYVGTYKNED
+146 
-157 GDTELVDNTLVKPE
+157 
-171 EADTPASEEAQEASS
+171 
-186 VVATEE
+186 
-192 KEEKTEVYQNKAND
+192 
-206 YAILLP
+206 
-212 EQMSEENGVT
+212 
-222 IENGKTRIGII
+222 
-233 PVDGDYTHSV
+233 
-243 IKDNAILY
+243 
-251 NEVYEGADVQ
+251 
-261 YTVLDS
+261 
-267 SIKEDIVL
+267 
-275 QQPTDRE
+275 
-282 VYEYEL
+282 
-288 QIPGYQAE
+288 
-296 VKDNQVYIYPEG
+296 
-308 KTIKDAK
+308 
-315 YLLETPSME
+315 
-324 DAAGE
+324 
-329 ISFLITLELREEDG
+329 
-343 KTILTVKPDRDWLS
+343 
-357 AEERQY
+357 
-363 PVRID
+363 
-368 PTPVEIQKSSFNMIG
+368 
-383 VEEGSPTSQ
+383 
-392 IGDNNYPYVGF
+392 
-403 DDGIKSGN
+403 
-411 LAGFGTAHQNC
+411 
-422 RTYIKVNSNF
+422 
-432 SQIPKDS
+432 
-439 KIDSATF
+439 
-446 AVSQKTAYSGGASQ
+446 
-460 FGLYRVD
+460 
-467 QSWNTSIT
+467 
-475 WKTKPVNLTFQDV
+475 
-488 QNASTSRNSYINY
+488 
-501 DVKDL
+501 
-506 VNDWVQGTHANNG
+506 
-519 FALVAIAEANN
+519 
-530 LGASMQCEVLNNRA
+530 
-544 SVYGPKLSIQW
+544 
-555 SPAEDPYLRDMS
+555 
-567 LDETTILL
+567 
-575 RPMTEK
+575 
-581 NTNGKLK
+581 
-588 FDAVFAD
+588 
-595 GIAKSKSTVEYYLLP
+595 
-610 DEENEEHHETDAK
+610 
-623 PLYSYPDSTEYNKQF
+623 
-638 PEANKYYSKD
+638 
-648 SNWQSALYS
+648 
-657 GLTKDKL
+657 
-664 YKIKAKASKEI
+664 
-675 DGKLETGKEVT
+675 
-686 SDSFVIYEV
+686 
-695 KQFDT
+695 
-700 FPKIAKYY
+700 
-708 GVPLKNIMKDNQV
+708 
-721 MDALVVANNTI
+721 
-732 FIRNPQ
+732 
-738 TNVPYSPAPLTDQD
+738 
-752 KMRIDGAL
+752 
-760 MGRGLHCEFGF
+760 
-771 EPVNLNTGNFYM
+771 
-783 DQSDATMNELNG
+783 
-795 EFSITRSYNSKGTD
+795 
-809 QHSMFGRGWSFNYDQ
+809 
-824 SLSQMED
+824 
-831 GSLLYMRGDG
+831 
-841 SYLIFDKNE
+841 
-850 DGSYTAPDG
+850 
-859 YVYDLKAVSYKDTDH
+859 
-874 DYIGWELT
+874 
-882 DADQSVWSFDKYG
+882 
-895 ILRYVTDVNG
+895 
-905 FKTVLD
+905 
-911 YDDDYN
+911 
-917 LSKITTPSGKTFGVK
+917 
-932 QDKFGHI
+932 
-939 KELSLP
+939 
-945 DGGKVSYKY
+945 
-954 DEQGN
+954 
-959 LISVTDPNGTTKEYK
+959 
-974 YDDDSRMTSW
+974 
-984 KDENGNTVVKNTYD
+984 
-998 KEGRVVEQTDA
+998 
-1009 EKGTATFKYGKSSTT
+1009 
-1024 TTDNEGN
+1024 
-1031 KTVYHYDDQYR
+1031 
-1042 TTSIEY
+1042 
-1048 PDGTTCEKTYNA
+1048 
-1060 ENQLA
+1060 
-1065 SETTAAGTKTY
+1065 
-1076 TYDTFGNVATETRED
+1076 
-1091 GKTASYTY
+1091 
-1099 NEQNKL
+1099 
-1105 TSATGYN
+1105 
-1112 GATVTYSYDGNGN
+1112 
-1125 MVTSTKPDGTAITYT
+1125 
-1140 YDDKHRMVSQTDG
+1140 
-1153 RGVTTTYSYDGP
+1153 
-1165 NMTGY
+1165 
-1170 VDGNGAAWGFTYDA
+1170 
-1184 MNRAVTMTDPLG
+1184 
-1196 NVTSNSYD
+1196 
-1204 ANGNLTSKT
+1204 
-1213 AADGGVTA
+1213 
-1221 YTLDGVGN
+1221 
-1229 ITASTDALG
+1229 
-1238 NTTTYTYDKMYNMTS
+1238 
-1253 GTDPKGNQISYVY
+1253 
-1266 DKNYQQ
+1266 
-1272 VKATDAKGNTITY
+1272 
-1285 KYDSMGRVIEESN
+1285 
-1298 KDFGT
+1298 
-1303 KLYEYD
+1303 
-1309 KAGNLK
+1309 
-1315 KYTDG
+1315 
-1320 NGNATVSKFDSLG
+1320 
-1333 QVLQSKDA
+1333 
-1341 VGNITKYEY
+1341 
-1350 DALGNETKITYGDG
+1350 
-1364 SSHSKEYDNCGRLA
+1364 
-1378 KETDELGAVTTYT
+1378 
-1391 YDAADNLVSKSDD
+1391 
-1404 SGRTWTYTYDNTGNR
+1404 
-1419 LSETNPEGGTTT
+1419 
-1431 YTYDKAGNLVSS
+1431 
-1443 TDEEGR
+1443 
-1449 TDTYAYDKAGN
+1449 
-1460 LTTSKDA
+1460 
-1467 LGYTVSMKYDL
+1467 
-1478 NGNLVSSTDENG
+1478 
-1490 NTSTMTYDGNGNMT
+1490 
-1504 SVSDA
+1504 
-1509 KGNITAM
+1509 
-1516 KYDST
+1516 
-1521 DNLEQTVDALKGK
+1521 
-1534 TTYEYDSQGN
+1534 
-1544 STKMTDALG
+1544 
-1553 NAYSY
+1553 
-1558 VYDKEGNNT
+1558 
-1567 SIILPTGDKVL
+1567 
-1578 MEYDAIGQLVKCT
+1578 
-1591 DAQGLVITYQYDG
+1591 
-1604 AGNLIHSSDNGGNSM
+1604 
-1619 DYTYDGAGNV
+1619 
-1629 LTQTDE
+1629 
-1635 LGRTATYKYDQ
+1635 
-1646 YGRLLKLTEADG
+1646 
-1658 SITSYEYDVMD
+1658 
-1669 RITAV
+1669 
-1674 TDAEGHKTTFTY
+1674 
-1686 DKVGNQLSM
+1686 
-1695 TEEEEATYKYA
+1695 
-1706 YDKKDRVISQTNP
+1706 
-1719 LGASST
+1719 
-1725 FKYDGNDN
+1725 
-1733 VTESVDENGTVTKY
+1733 
-1747 AYDKNDNLVSQTDG
+1747 
-1761 NGNTT
+1761 
-1766 TYQYDELDRKI
+1766 
-1777 GETSPL
+1777 
-1783 KETNE
+1783 
-1788 YRYDA
+1788 
-1793 IGNLT
+1793 
-1798 KSKDPM
+1798 
-1804 GLITEYKYDSLSNMT
+1804 
-1819 EQISPKGAVTKYDY
+1819 
-1833 DKHGNVISV
+1833 
-1842 TDAKGNETQ
+1842 
-1851 YSVDLN
+1851 
-1857 DNVTKMTQAN
+1857 
-1867 GGEYTYSY
+1867 
-1875 DKAGRLKSMTSPLGY
+1875 MTSPLGY

-2184 GERSEKDVTYAYNS
+2184 GETSEKDVTYAYNS

-2241 NLQAIVYL
+2241 NLQAIVYP

>member
-1 MKRFRK
+1 
-7 SAIALVLAL
+7 
-16 LMALQ
+16 
-21 GTEPIFVQAKEAIE
+21 
-35 DVQKNADFSRPEAL
+35 
-49 TEEEAGITD
+49 
-58 STSGEQD
+58 
-65 KSQQSDADVQ
+65 
-75 NETTPSEDTETQE
+75 
-88 EQTTPA
+88 
-94 EETEENPQEKEVE
+94 
-107 LKEPQDYYPIPEEPE
+107 
-122 GELIDYDAISK
+122 
-133 TYKTGDKQYTTVY
+133 
-146 GGYVGTYKNED
+146 
-157 GDTELVDNTLVKPE
+157 
-171 EADTPASEEAQEASS
+171 
-186 VVATEE
+186 
-192 KEEKTEVYQNKAND
+192 
-206 YAILLP
+206 
-212 EQMSEENGVT
+212 
-222 IENGKTRIGII
+222 
-233 PVDGDYTHSV
+233 
-243 IKDNAILY
+243 
-251 NEVYEGADVQ
+251 
-261 YTVLDS
+261 
-267 SIKEDIVL
+267 
-275 QQPTDRE
+275 
-282 VYEYEL
+282 
-288 QIPGYQAE
+288 
-296 VKDNQVYIYPEG
+296 
-308 KTIKDAK
+308 
-315 YLLETPSME
+315 
-324 DAAGE
+324 
-329 ISFLITLELREEDG
+329 
-343 KTILTVKPDRDWLS
+343 
-357 AEERQY
+357 
-363 PVRID
+363 
-368 PTPVEIQKSSFNMIG
+368 
-383 VEEGSPTSQ
+383 
-392 IGDNNYPYVGF
+392 
-403 DDGIKSGN
+403 
-411 LAGFGTAHQNC
+411 
-422 RTYIKVNSNF
+422 
-432 SQIPKDS
+432 
-439 KIDSATF
+439 
-446 AVSQKTAYSGGASQ
+446 
-460 FGLYRVD
+460 
-467 QSWNTSIT
+467 
-475 WKTKPVNLTFQDV
+475 
-488 QNASTSRNSYINY
+488 
-501 DVKDL
+501 
-506 VNDWVQGTHANNG
+506 
-519 FALVAIAEANN
+519 
-530 LGASMQCEVLNNRA
+530 
-544 SVYGPKLSIQW
+544 
-555 SPAEDPYLRDMS
+555 
-567 LDETTILL
+567 
-575 RPMTEK
+575 
-581 NTNGKLK
+581 
-588 FDAVFAD
+588 
-595 GIAKSKSTVEYYLLP
+595 
-610 DEENEEHHETDAK
+610 
-623 PLYSYPDSTEYNKQF
+623 
-638 PEANKYYSKD
+638 
-648 SNWQSALYS
+648 
-657 GLTKDKL
+657 
-664 YKIKAKASKEI
+664 
-675 DGKLETGKEVT
+675 
-686 SDSFVIYEV
+686 
-695 KQFDT
+695 
-700 FPKIAKYY
+700 
-708 GVPLKNIMKDNQV
+708 
-721 MDALVVANNTI
+721 
-732 FIRNPQ
+732 
-738 TNVPYSPAPLTDQD
+738 
-752 KMRIDGAL
+752 
-760 MGRGLHCEFGF
+760 
-771 EPVNLNTGNFYM
+771 
-783 DQSDATMNELNG
+783 
-795 EFSITRSYNSKGTD
+795 
-809 QHSMFGRGWSFNYDQ
+809 
-824 SLSQMED
+824 
-831 GSLLYMRGDG
+831 
-841 SYLIFDKNE
+841 
-850 DGSYTAPDG
+850 
-859 YVYDLKAVSYKDTDH
+859 
-874 DYIGWELT
+874 
-882 DADQSVWSFDKYG
+882 
-895 ILRYVTDVNG
+895 
-905 FKTVLD
+905 
-911 YDDDYN
+911 
-917 LSKITTPSGKTFGVK
+917 
-932 QDKFGHI
+932 
-939 KELSLP
+939 
-945 DGGKVSYKY
+945 
-954 DEQGN
+954 
-959 LISVTDPNGTTKEYK
+959 
-974 YDDDSRMTSW
+974 
-984 KDENGNTVVKNTYD
+984 
-998 KEGRVVEQTDA
+998 
-1009 EKGTATFKYGKSSTT
+1009 
-1024 TTDNEGN
+1024 
-1031 KTVYHYDDQYR
+1031 
-1042 TTSIEY
+1042 
-1048 PDGTTCEKTYNA
+1048 
-1060 ENQLA
+1060 
-1065 SETTAAGTKTY
+1065 
-1076 TYDTFGNVATETRED
+1076 
-1091 GKTASYTY
+1091 
-1099 NEQNKL
+1099 
-1105 TSATGYN
+1105 
-1112 GATVTYSYDGNGN
+1112 
-1125 MVTSTKPDGTAITYT
+1125 
-1140 YDDKHRMVSQTDG
+1140 
-1153 RGVTTTYSYDGP
+1153 
-1165 NMTGY
+1165 
-1170 VDGNGAAWGFTYDA
+1170 
-1184 MNRAVTMTDPLG
+1184 
-1196 NVTSNSYD
+1196 
-1204 ANGNLTSKT
+1204 
-1213 AADGGVTA
+1213 
-1221 YTLDGVGN
+1221 
-1229 ITASTDALG
+1229 
-1238 NTTTYTYDKMYNMTS
+1238 
-1253 GTDPKGNQISYVY
+1253 
-1266 DKNYQQ
+1266 
-1272 VKATDAKGNTITY
+1272 
-1285 KYDSMGRVIEESN
+1285 
-1298 KDFGT
+1298 
-1303 KLYEYD
+1303 
-1309 KAGNLK
+1309 
-1315 KYTDG
+1315 
-1320 NGNATVSKFDSLG
+1320 
-1333 QVLQSKDA
+1333 
-1341 VGNITKYEY
+1341 
-1350 DALGNETKITYGDG
+1350 
-1364 SSHSKEYDNCGRLA
+1364 
-1378 KETDELGAVTTYT
+1378 
-1391 YDAADNLVSKSDD
+1391 
-1404 SGRTWTYTYDNTGNR
+1404 
-1419 LSETNPEGGTTT
+1419 
-1431 YTYDKAGNLVSS
+1431 
-1443 TDEEGR
+1443 
-1449 TDTYAYDKAGN
+1449 
-1460 LTTSKDA
+1460 
-1467 LGYTVSMKYDL
+1467 
-1478 NGNLVSSTDENG
+1478 
-1490 NTSTMTYDGNGNMT
+1490 
-1504 SVSDA
+1504 
-1509 KGNITAM
+1509 
-1516 KYDST
+1516 
-1521 DNLEQTVDALKGK
+1521 
-1534 TTYEYDSQGN
+1534 
-1544 STKMTDALG
+1544 
-1553 NAYSY
+1553 
-1558 VYDKEGNNT
+1558 
-1567 SIILPTGDKVL
+1567 
-1578 MEYDAIGQLVKCT
+1578 
-1591 DAQGLVITYQYDG
+1591 
-1604 AGNLIHSSDNGGNSM
+1604 
-1619 DYTYDGAGNV
+1619 
-1629 LTQTDE
+1629 
-1635 LGRTATYKYDQ
+1635 
-1646 YGRLLKLTEADG
+1646 
-1658 SITSYEYDVMD
+1658 
-1669 RITAV
+1669 
-1674 TDAEGHKTTFTY
+1674 
-1686 DKVGNQLSM
+1686 
-1695 TEEEEATYKYA
+1695 
-1706 YDKKDRVISQTNP
+1706 
-1719 LGASST
+1719 
-1725 FKYDGNDN
+1725 
-1733 VTESVDENGTVTKY
+1733 
-1747 AYDKNDNLVSQTDG
+1747 
-1761 NGNTT
+1761 
-1766 TYQYDELDRKI
+1766 
-1777 GETSPL
+1777 
-1783 KETNE
+1783 
-1788 YRYDA
+1788 
-1793 IGNLT
+1793 
-1798 KSKDPM
+1798 
-1804 GLITEYKYDSLSNMT
+1804 
-1819 EQISPKGAVTKYDY
+1819 
-1833 DKHGNVISV
+1833 
-1842 TDAKGNETQ
+1842 
-1851 YSVDLN
+1851 
-1857 DNVTKMTQAN
+1857 
-1867 GGEYTYSY
+1867 
-1875 DKAGRLKSMTSPLGY
+1875 
-1890 TKNFSYD
+1890 
-1897 KVDNVVKESDSL
+1897 
-1909 KSTTTYTYD
+1909 
-1918 KLHNMKSSTNA
+1918 
-1929 LDGTT
+1929 
-1934 SFSYDKYGNLVKETD
+1934 
-1949 PLGRSNTY
+1949 
-1957 SYDLAGQMT
+1957 MT

-1999 GYDKNYNVTSVTD
+1999 GYDKNYNITSVTD

-2184 GERSEKDVTYAYNS
+2184 GETSEKDVTYAYNS

-2241 NLQAIVYL
+2241 NLQAIVYP

>member
-1 MKRFRK
+1 
-7 SAIALVLAL
+7 
-16 LMALQ
+16 
-21 GTEPIFVQAKEAIE
+21 
-35 DVQKNADFSRPEAL
+35 
-49 TEEEAGITD
+49 
-58 STSGEQD
+58 
-65 KSQQSDADVQ
+65 
-75 NETTPSEDTETQE
+75 
-88 EQTTPA
+88 
-94 EETEENPQEKEVE
+94 
-107 LKEPQDYYPIPEEPE
+107 
-122 GELIDYDAISK
+122 
-133 TYKTGDKQYTTVY
+133 
-146 GGYVGTYKNED
+146 
-157 GDTELVDNTLVKPE
+157 
-171 EADTPASEEAQEASS
+171 
-186 VVATEE
+186 
-192 KEEKTEVYQNKAND
+192 
-206 YAILLP
+206 
-212 EQMSEENGVT
+212 
-222 IENGKTRIGII
+222 
-233 PVDGDYTHSV
+233 
-243 IKDNAILY
+243 
-251 NEVYEGADVQ
+251 
-261 YTVLDS
+261 
-267 SIKEDIVL
+267 
-275 QQPTDRE
+275 
-282 VYEYEL
+282 
-288 QIPGYQAE
+288 
-296 VKDNQVYIYPEG
+296 
-308 KTIKDAK
+308 
-315 YLLETPSME
+315 
-324 DAAGE
+324 
-329 ISFLITLELREEDG
+329 
-343 KTILTVKPDRDWLS
+343 
-357 AEERQY
+357 
-363 PVRID
+363 
-368 PTPVEIQKSSFNMIG
+368 
-383 VEEGSPTSQ
+383 
-392 IGDNNYPYVGF
+392 
-403 DDGIKSGN
+403 
-411 LAGFGTAHQNC
+411 
-422 RTYIKVNSNF
+422 
-432 SQIPKDS
+432 
-439 KIDSATF
+439 
-446 AVSQKTAYSGGASQ
+446 
-460 FGLYRVD
+460 
-467 QSWNTSIT
+467 
-475 WKTKPVNLTFQDV
+475 
-488 QNASTSRNSYINY
+488 
-501 DVKDL
+501 
-506 VNDWVQGTHANNG
+506 
-519 FALVAIAEANN
+519 
-530 LGASMQCEVLNNRA
+530 
-544 SVYGPKLSIQW
+544 
-555 SPAEDPYLRDMS
+555 
-567 LDETTILL
+567 
-575 RPMTEK
+575 
-581 NTNGKLK
+581 
-588 FDAVFAD
+588 
-595 GIAKSKSTVEYYLLP
+595 
-610 DEENEEHHETDAK
+610 
-623 PLYSYPDSTEYNKQF
+623 
-638 PEANKYYSKD
+638 
-648 SNWQSALYS
+648 
-657 GLTKDKL
+657 
-664 YKIKAKASKEI
+664 
-675 DGKLETGKEVT
+675 
-686 SDSFVIYEV
+686 
-695 KQFDT
+695 
-700 FPKIAKYY
+700 
-708 GVPLKNIMKDNQV
+708 
-721 MDALVVANNTI
+721 
-732 FIRNPQ
+732 
-738 TNVPYSPAPLTDQD
+738 
-752 KMRIDGAL
+752 
-760 MGRGLHCEFGF
+760 
-771 EPVNLNTGNFYM
+771 
-783 DQSDATMNELNG
+783 
-795 EFSITRSYNSKGTD
+795 
-809 QHSMFGRGWSFNYDQ
+809 
-824 SLSQMED
+824 
-831 GSLLYMRGDG
+831 
-841 SYLIFDKNE
+841 
-850 DGSYTAPDG
+850 
-859 YVYDLKAVSYKDTDH
+859 
-874 DYIGWELT
+874 
-882 DADQSVWSFDKYG
+882 
-895 ILRYVTDVNG
+895 
-905 FKTVLD
+905 
-911 YDDDYN
+911 
-917 LSKITTPSGKTFGVK
+917 
-932 QDKFGHI
+932 
-939 KELSLP
+939 
-945 DGGKVSYKY
+945 
-954 DEQGN
+954 
-959 LISVTDPNGTTKEYK
+959 
-974 YDDDSRMTSW
+974 
-984 KDENGNTVVKNTYD
+984 
-998 KEGRVVEQTDA
+998 
-1009 EKGTATFKYGKSSTT
+1009 
-1024 TTDNEGN
+1024 
-1031 KTVYHYDDQYR
+1031 
-1042 TTSIEY
+1042 
-1048 PDGTTCEKTYNA
+1048 
-1060 ENQLA
+1060 
-1065 SETTAAGTKTY
+1065 
-1076 TYDTFGNVATETRED
+1076 
-1091 GKTASYTY
+1091 
-1099 NEQNKL
+1099 
-1105 TSATGYN
+1105 
-1112 GATVTYSYDGNGN
+1112 
-1125 MVTSTKPDGTAITYT
+1125 
-1140 YDDKHRMVSQTDG
+1140 
-1153 RGVTTTYSYDGP
+1153 
-1165 NMTGY
+1165 
-1170 VDGNGAAWGFTYDA
+1170 
-1184 MNRAVTMTDPLG
+1184 
-1196 NVTSNSYD
+1196 
-1204 ANGNLTSKT
+1204 
-1213 AADGGVTA
+1213 
-1221 YTLDGVGN
+1221 
-1229 ITASTDALG
+1229 
-1238 NTTTYTYDKMYNMTS
+1238 
-1253 GTDPKGNQISYVY
+1253 
-1266 DKNYQQ
+1266 
-1272 VKATDAKGNTITY
+1272 
-1285 KYDSMGRVIEESN
+1285 
-1298 KDFGT
+1298 
-1303 KLYEYD
+1303 
-1309 KAGNLK
+1309 
-1315 KYTDG
+1315 
-1320 NGNATVSKFDSLG
+1320 
-1333 QVLQSKDA
+1333 
-1341 VGNITKYEY
+1341 
-1350 DALGNETKITYGDG
+1350 
-1364 SSHSKEYDNCGRLA
+1364 
-1378 KETDELGAVTTYT
+1378 
-1391 YDAADNLVSKSDD
+1391 
-1404 SGRTWTYTYDNTGNR
+1404 
-1419 LSETNPEGGTTT
+1419 
-1431 YTYDKAGNLVSS
+1431 
-1443 TDEEGR
+1443 
-1449 TDTYAYDKAGN
+1449 
-1460 LTTSKDA
+1460 
-1467 LGYTVSMKYDL
+1467 
-1478 NGNLVSSTDENG
+1478 
-1490 NTSTMTYDGNGNMT
+1490 
-1504 SVSDA
+1504 
-1509 KGNITAM
+1509 
-1516 KYDST
+1516 
-1521 DNLEQTVDALKGK
+1521 
-1534 TTYEYDSQGN
+1534 
-1544 STKMTDALG
+1544 
-1553 NAYSY
+1553 
-1558 VYDKEGNNT
+1558 
-1567 SIILPTGDKVL
+1567 
-1578 MEYDAIGQLVKCT
+1578 
-1591 DAQGLVITYQYDG
+1591 
-1604 AGNLIHSSDNGGNSM
+1604 
-1619 DYTYDGAGNV
+1619 
-1629 LTQTDE
+1629 
-1635 LGRTATYKYDQ
+1635 
-1646 YGRLLKLTEADG
+1646 
-1658 SITSYEYDVMD
+1658 
-1669 RITAV
+1669 
-1674 TDAEGHKTTFTY
+1674 
-1686 DKVGNQLSM
+1686 
-1695 TEEEEATYKYA
+1695 
-1706 YDKKDRVISQTNP
+1706 
-1719 LGASST
+1719 
-1725 FKYDGNDN
+1725 
-1733 VTESVDENGTVTKY
+1733 
-1747 AYDKNDNLVSQTDG
+1747 
-1761 NGNTT
+1761 
-1766 TYQYDELDRKI
+1766 
-1777 GETSPL
+1777 
-1783 KETNE
+1783 
-1788 YRYDA
+1788 
-1793 IGNLT
+1793 
-1798 KSKDPM
+1798 
-1804 GLITEYKYDSLSNMT
+1804 
-1819 EQISPKGAVTKYDY
+1819 
-1833 DKHGNVISV
+1833 
-1842 TDAKGNETQ
+1842 
-1851 YSVDLN
+1851 
-1857 DNVTKMTQAN
+1857 
-1867 GGEYTYSY
+1867 
-1875 DKAGRLKSMTSPLGY
+1875 MTSPQGY

-2184 GERSEKDVTYAYNS
+2184 GEKSEKNVTYAYNS

-2241 NLQAIVYL
+2241 NLQAIVYP
-2249 DGTKI
+2249 DGTKV

-2271 RKVTTYKH
+2271 GKVTTYKY

-2523 DEVLIPANQRT
+2523 DEVLIPENQRT

-2618 GILTETANLTNSY
+2618 GILTENANLTNSY

-2754 AAKTIVNTVKGVAKT
+2754 AAKTIVNAVKGAAKT

-2846 RITDKLGK
+2846 RITDQLGK
-2854 VDWNAVK
+2854 VNWKN
-2861 KVAIGITAVTVSG
+2861 VAIGVTAMVVSG
-2874 LVVAATGGLAAG
+2874 VVVAATGGLAAG

-2901 MVSGAVIGAIGGAS
+2901 MVSGAVAGAIGGAS
-2915 YSAVNSGL
+2915 YGAISSGL

-2930 VAKDTLVGGIAGAVT
+2930 IAKDTITGGLTGAISGGIL
-2945 GGVMG
+2945 G
-2950 GLSYGAGKLL
+2950 GLTYGAGKAIGAVKDLVKGSSSATKPGHITEMATKDLSQNNQLL
-2960 NVVRSAGSTHNDG
+2960 EDNKAYNSFSELMDADEAARYNKHWDTIKAQEMQKQEITKFENGIKDGVQYTNQQKGNYAEMKMDQYYDSIGFERISQDRVTGLNDAGHQGLDGVYQNKGTNEYIVGEAKYNTSKLSTLKDG
-2973 IDKSFKKLVAE
+2973 TKQMSKKWIGGKRLEEAVG
-2984 VTETKLPEGTWEK
+2984 TE
-2997 PPLERGDIID
+2997 
-3007 KAMGNNLGH
+3007 KANLIGNNYERNLYNIKKNGSL
-3016 NFPTIDKVENGVVT
+3016 NFKV
-3030 SVKSRDLGAKTYQN
+3030 L
-3044 GNKLEKVIVKDINKV
+3044 
-3059 SGFIGE
+3059 
-3065 TFNGKFVNA
+3065 
-3074 EEIVGRQLQ
+3074 
-3083 VVVPNVTL
+3083 
-3091 SEAQINAVNNATKH
+3091 NN
-3105 GIDKGVKLI
+3105 
-3114 ITVGK
+3114 

>member
-1 MKRFRK
+1 
-7 SAIALVLAL
+7 
-16 LMALQ
+16 
-21 GTEPIFVQAKEAIE
+21 
-35 DVQKNADFSRPEAL
+35 
-49 TEEEAGITD
+49 
-58 STSGEQD
+58 
-65 KSQQSDADVQ
+65 
-75 NETTPSEDTETQE
+75 
-88 EQTTPA
+88 
-94 EETEENPQEKEVE
+94 
-107 LKEPQDYYPIPEEPE
+107 
-122 GELIDYDAISK
+122 
-133 TYKTGDKQYTTVY
+133 
-146 GGYVGTYKNED
+146 
-157 GDTELVDNTLVKPE
+157 
-171 EADTPASEEAQEASS
+171 
-186 VVATEE
+186 
-192 KEEKTEVYQNKAND
+192 
-206 YAILLP
+206 
-212 EQMSEENGVT
+212 
-222 IENGKTRIGII
+222 
-233 PVDGDYTHSV
+233 
-243 IKDNAILY
+243 
-251 NEVYEGADVQ
+251 
-261 YTVLDS
+261 
-267 SIKEDIVL
+267 
-275 QQPTDRE
+275 
-282 VYEYEL
+282 
-288 QIPGYQAE
+288 
-296 VKDNQVYIYPEG
+296 
-308 KTIKDAK
+308 
-315 YLLETPSME
+315 
-324 DAAGE
+324 
-329 ISFLITLELREEDG
+329 
-343 KTILTVKPDRDWLS
+343 
-357 AEERQY
+357 
-363 PVRID
+363 
-368 PTPVEIQKSSFNMIG
+368 
-383 VEEGSPTSQ
+383 
-392 IGDNNYPYVGF
+392 
-403 DDGIKSGN
+403 
-411 LAGFGTAHQNC
+411 
-422 RTYIKVNSNF
+422 
-432 SQIPKDS
+432 
-439 KIDSATF
+439 
-446 AVSQKTAYSGGASQ
+446 
-460 FGLYRVD
+460 
-467 QSWNTSIT
+467 
-475 WKTKPVNLTFQDV
+475 
-488 QNASTSRNSYINY
+488 
-501 DVKDL
+501 
-506 VNDWVQGTHANNG
+506 
-519 FALVAIAEANN
+519 
-530 LGASMQCEVLNNRA
+530 
-544 SVYGPKLSIQW
+544 
-555 SPAEDPYLRDMS
+555 
-567 LDETTILL
+567 
-575 RPMTEK
+575 
-581 NTNGKLK
+581 
-588 FDAVFAD
+588 
-595 GIAKSKSTVEYYLLP
+595 
-610 DEENEEHHETDAK
+610 
-623 PLYSYPDSTEYNKQF
+623 
-638 PEANKYYSKD
+638 
-648 SNWQSALYS
+648 
-657 GLTKDKL
+657 
-664 YKIKAKASKEI
+664 
-675 DGKLETGKEVT
+675 
-686 SDSFVIYEV
+686 
-695 KQFDT
+695 
-700 FPKIAKYY
+700 
-708 GVPLKNIMKDNQV
+708 
-721 MDALVVANNTI
+721 
-732 FIRNPQ
+732 
-738 TNVPYSPAPLTDQD
+738 
-752 KMRIDGAL
+752 
-760 MGRGLHCEFGF
+760 
-771 EPVNLNTGNFYM
+771 
-783 DQSDATMNELNG
+783 
-795 EFSITRSYNSKGTD
+795 
-809 QHSMFGRGWSFNYDQ
+809 
-824 SLSQMED
+824 
-831 GSLLYMRGDG
+831 
-841 SYLIFDKNE
+841 
-850 DGSYTAPDG
+850 
-859 YVYDLKAVSYKDTDH
+859 
-874 DYIGWELT
+874 
-882 DADQSVWSFDKYG
+882 
-895 ILRYVTDVNG
+895 
-905 FKTVLD
+905 
-911 YDDDYN
+911 
-917 LSKITTPSGKTFGVK
+917 
-932 QDKFGHI
+932 
-939 KELSLP
+939 
-945 DGGKVSYKY
+945 
-954 DEQGN
+954 
-959 LISVTDPNGTTKEYK
+959 
-974 YDDDSRMTSW
+974 
-984 KDENGNTVVKNTYD
+984 
-998 KEGRVVEQTDA
+998 
-1009 EKGTATFKYGKSSTT
+1009 
-1024 TTDNEGN
+1024 
-1031 KTVYHYDDQYR
+1031 
-1042 TTSIEY
+1042 
-1048 PDGTTCEKTYNA
+1048 
-1060 ENQLA
+1060 
-1065 SETTAAGTKTY
+1065 
-1076 TYDTFGNVATETRED
+1076 
-1091 GKTASYTY
+1091 
-1099 NEQNKL
+1099 
-1105 TSATGYN
+1105 
-1112 GATVTYSYDGNGN
+1112 
-1125 MVTSTKPDGTAITYT
+1125 
-1140 YDDKHRMVSQTDG
+1140 
-1153 RGVTTTYSYDGP
+1153 
-1165 NMTGY
+1165 
-1170 VDGNGAAWGFTYDA
+1170 
-1184 MNRAVTMTDPLG
+1184 
-1196 NVTSNSYD
+1196 
-1204 ANGNLTSKT
+1204 
-1213 AADGGVTA
+1213 
-1221 YTLDGVGN
+1221 
-1229 ITASTDALG
+1229 
-1238 NTTTYTYDKMYNMTS
+1238 
-1253 GTDPKGNQISYVY
+1253 
-1266 DKNYQQ
+1266 
-1272 VKATDAKGNTITY
+1272 
-1285 KYDSMGRVIEESN
+1285 
-1298 KDFGT
+1298 
-1303 KLYEYD
+1303 
-1309 KAGNLK
+1309 
-1315 KYTDG
+1315 
-1320 NGNATVSKFDSLG
+1320 
-1333 QVLQSKDA
+1333 
-1341 VGNITKYEY
+1341 
-1350 DALGNETKITYGDG
+1350 
-1364 SSHSKEYDNCGRLA
+1364 
-1378 KETDELGAVTTYT
+1378 
-1391 YDAADNLVSKSDD
+1391 
-1404 SGRTWTYTYDNTGNR
+1404 
-1419 LSETNPEGGTTT
+1419 
-1431 YTYDKAGNLVSS
+1431 
-1443 TDEEGR
+1443 
-1449 TDTYAYDKAGN
+1449 
-1460 LTTSKDA
+1460 
-1467 LGYTVSMKYDL
+1467 
-1478 NGNLVSSTDENG
+1478 
-1490 NTSTMTYDGNGNMT
+1490 
-1504 SVSDA
+1504 
-1509 KGNITAM
+1509 
-1516 KYDST
+1516 
-1521 DNLEQTVDALKGK
+1521 
-1534 TTYEYDSQGN
+1534 
-1544 STKMTDALG
+1544 
-1553 NAYSY
+1553 
-1558 VYDKEGNNT
+1558 
-1567 SIILPTGDKVL
+1567 
-1578 MEYDAIGQLVKCT
+1578 
-1591 DAQGLVITYQYDG
+1591 
-1604 AGNLIHSSDNGGNSM
+1604 
-1619 DYTYDGAGNV
+1619 
-1629 LTQTDE
+1629 
-1635 LGRTATYKYDQ
+1635 
-1646 YGRLLKLTEADG
+1646 
-1658 SITSYEYDVMD
+1658 
-1669 RITAV
+1669 
-1674 TDAEGHKTTFTY
+1674 
-1686 DKVGNQLSM
+1686 
-1695 TEEEEATYKYA
+1695 
-1706 YDKKDRVISQTNP
+1706 
-1719 LGASST
+1719 
-1725 FKYDGNDN
+1725 
-1733 VTESVDENGTVTKY
+1733 
-1747 AYDKNDNLVSQTDG
+1747 
-1761 NGNTT
+1761 
-1766 TYQYDELDRKI
+1766 
-1777 GETSPL
+1777 
-1783 KETNE
+1783 
-1788 YRYDA
+1788 
-1793 IGNLT
+1793 
-1798 KSKDPM
+1798 
-1804 GLITEYKYDSLSNMT
+1804 
-1819 EQISPKGAVTKYDY
+1819 
-1833 DKHGNVISV
+1833 
-1842 TDAKGNETQ
+1842 
-1851 YSVDLN
+1851 
-1857 DNVTKMTQAN
+1857 
-1867 GGEYTYSY
+1867 
-1875 DKAGRLKSMTSPLGY
+1875 
-1890 TKNFSYD
+1890 
-1897 KVDNVVKESDSL
+1897 
-1909 KSTTTYTYD
+1909 
-1918 KLHNMKSSTNA
+1918 
-1929 LDGTT
+1929 
-1934 SFSYDKYGNLVKETD
+1934 
-1949 PLGRSNTY
+1949 
-1957 SYDLAGQMT
+1957 
-1966 SAADP
+1966 
-1971 LGKITAYTYDPAGNI
+1971 
-1986 TEITKPGGRKTSY
+1986 
-1999 GYDKNYNVTSVTD
+1999 
-2012 PMGYVAKTVYDKDN
+2012 MGYVAKTVYDKDN

-2184 GERSEKDVTYAYNS
+2184 GETSEKDVTYAYNS

-2241 NLQAIVYL
+2241 NLQAIVYP

-2552 NAKGY
+2552 NAKGC